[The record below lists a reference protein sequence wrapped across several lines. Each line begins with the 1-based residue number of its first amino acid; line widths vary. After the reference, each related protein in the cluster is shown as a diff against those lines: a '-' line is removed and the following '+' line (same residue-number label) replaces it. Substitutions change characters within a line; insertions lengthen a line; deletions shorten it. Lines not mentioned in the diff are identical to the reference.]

1 MDFSQLMRAVFMG
14 ARTQDAAVYI
24 HVPSVKMFVRE
35 VCLPSRC
42 FVREVW
48 GL

>member
-1 MDFSQLMRAVFMG
+1 MDFSQLMPAVLMG
-14 ARTQDAAVYI
+14 AHTQDAAVYI

-42 FVREVW
+42 FAREVW